1 MFEGLVSC
9 GGSSTPTS
17 CATLGS
23 GGWEQSHVLLQVQYS
38 TVQYSTVQSHVLQE
52 RRLHTGWASPR
63 GLLLLGGL
71 GSPANTTTELLTSTG
86 GSEPAFSLDY
96 ETM

>member
-38 TVQYSTVQSHVLQE
+38 TVQYSTVQY
-52 RRLHTGWASPR
+52 
-63 GLLLLGGL
+63 
-71 GSPANTTTELLTSTG
+71 STVQY
-86 GSEPAFSLDY
+86 STVQYS
-96 ETM
+96 TV